1 VRPPWPGVIVAD
13 APFVAAAAAMIRAAI
28 QKAAQL

>member
-1 VRPPWPGVIVAD
+1 MPGLIEAD
-13 APFVAAAAAMIRAAI
+13 APIVAEAEAMIRAAI